1 MGPGL
6 QRVLVVAI
14 LRKLSGLERYSI
26 YTLEGAGGK
35 KDPEPCGLLLDNG
48 HTPQGIRLPAIRM
61 TTNKCQ

>member
-35 KDPEPCGLLLDNG
+35 KDPEPYGLLLDIHRRESG
-48 HTPQGIRLPAIRM
+48 APPSG
-61 TTNKCQ
+61 